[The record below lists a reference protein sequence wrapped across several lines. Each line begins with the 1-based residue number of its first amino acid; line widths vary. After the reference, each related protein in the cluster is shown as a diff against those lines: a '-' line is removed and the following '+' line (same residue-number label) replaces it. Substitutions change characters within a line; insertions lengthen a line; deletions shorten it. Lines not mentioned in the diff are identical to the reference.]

1 MQLYKSSIDNIWS
14 FFLLNKEKLKG
25 NTKHTIYLLKCNK
38 SLPFC
43 GWWCSSVGFFLG
55 LSLGCSQPASSLGLQ
70 DPRWPHSY
78 AWALLLTVNWGSL
91 SLSLAQR
98 SFIIHGLGELLT
110 VMLEAFQGLRNEI
123 CIFFLEPSEIY
134 TISFYKSKRVLM
146 PAWIQGLGE
155 EILPVDWKNFNKCVI
170 IFYFPHWASKNLYQT
185 YMSKPQVQFLEGS
198 DYFLYLFSHFKLRV

>member
-14 FFLLNKEKLKG
+14 FFLLNKEKLNG

-91 SLSLAQR
+91 SLTCSKVFHHSWARWTSYSCAGSIPRAQKWN
-98 SFIIHGLGELLT
+98 LY
-110 VMLEAFQGLRNEI
+110 
-123 CIFFLEPSEIY
+123 FFLEPSETY
-134 TISFYKSKRVLM
+134 TISFYKSKRVLI

-155 EILPVDWKNFNKCVI
+155 ETLPVDWKNFNKCVI
-170 IFYFPHWASKNLYQT
+170 IFYFPHWASKNLYQN
-185 YMSKPQVQFLEGS
+185 YMSKPQVQLLEGS